1 MLNIIVNPSA
11 SKGKSGKLLNK
22 AIDKLHA
29 ANSDYRLFQSKAKGD
44 ARKFAE
50 ALSSSGETC
59 IIAFGGDG
67 TLNEVLCGIQNP
79 EECVLGIIPAGT
91 GNDFAEAANI
101 PFGLKALDLIL
112 NSEPQYTDYLQFAD
126 GNRSMNIAGVGM
138 DVDILRRCE
147 KKNTKKRSKY
157 AHALISS
164 VLHYRGVH
172 VKTERDG
179 IEEEYDALIATVC
192 NGKQFGGGIRF
203 CPEAEIDDGLLDL
216 VVVEWPKRSQYIKEL
231 LRLKRGKLMSSA
243 ISHRVLCERAV
254 ITPVGDKWAQFD
266 GELREVESLNAEI
279 VTGKLRVFR
288 GEYRKAGE

>member
-1 MLNIIVNPSA
+1 MLNIIANPFA
-11 SKGKSGKLLNK
+11 HKGKGEKLLNK
-22 AIDKLHA
+22 AEEKLRA
-29 ANSDYRLFQSKAKGD
+29 ANVEFRIFRSEHEGN

-50 ALSSSGETC
+50 ALTGSGETNLVV
-59 IIAFGGDG
+59 IGGDG

-79 EECVLGIIPAGT
+79 EECILGIVPAGT

-112 NSEPQYTDYLQFAD
+112 HGDPQYTDYLQFAD

-147 KKNTKKRSKY
+147 KMNTNKRSKY

-164 VLHYRGVH
+164 VFHYSGVH

-179 IEEEYDALIATVC
+179 VTEEYDALIATVC
-192 NGKQFGGGIRF
+192 NGKQFGGGIKF

-216 VVVEWPKRSQYIKEL
+216 VVVEWPKRSRYVWEL
-231 LRLKRGKLMSSA
+231 LKLKRGKLMKSR
-243 ISHRVLCERAV
+243 ISHRVLCKKAV
-254 ITPVGDKWAQFD
+254 ITPVGDNWAQFD
-266 GELREVESLNAEI
+266 GELREVESLDAEI

-288 GEYRKAGE
+288 GENKK